1 MVGNNAGIMVERAHL
16 ALEVKDIILRVPRG
30 SCSLAVQPGPGV
42 GMNFRIDRAHVVVG
56 GRISEGRR
64 NSGCLLALVWLR
76 LRLSLRLRS
85 LKCLATGAPAKR
97 PNGKLFA
104 PVRLIQ

>member
-1 MVGNNAGIMVERAHL
+1 MVVIRT
-16 ALEVKDIILRVPRG
+16 
-30 SCSLAVQPGPGV
+30 
-42 GMNFRIDRAHVVVG
+42 VV
-56 GRISEGRR
+56 
-64 NSGCLLALVWLR
+64 CLLWLR

-104 PVRLIQ
+104 RVRLIQ